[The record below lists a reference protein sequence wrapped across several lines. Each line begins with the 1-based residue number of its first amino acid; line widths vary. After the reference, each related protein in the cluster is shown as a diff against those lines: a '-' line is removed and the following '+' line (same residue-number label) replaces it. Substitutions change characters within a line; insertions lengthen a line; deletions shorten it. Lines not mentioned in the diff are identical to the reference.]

1 MGRVAP
7 LREAGGDI
15 MTALDIFTYA
25 DQQVRT
31 VIADG
36 EPWFVLSDLCNVLGI
51 ANPSNVA
58 ARLDPT
64 GLNTLRLTEGIRGNP
79 NVTIVNESNM
89 YEVVIRSDKAEAVTF
104 RRWITGTVL
113 PAIRKTGGYSPTPSL
128 DLSTP
133 AGILALAEQ
142 FTETA
147 RQLVAVTERAE
158 TAERFKDAIERN
170 VGLAP
175 RAFHKHYF
183 PDVADKEFFDL
194 LYKRGLL
201 IDQRGKGTRRDNGTF
216 RDGPQ
221 HGHPGFKGKPYFYV
235 DSGVSQKTGYRY
247 EQTYVRPGEP
257 EIELVQLLT
266 KWGLTPQTST
276 KELAHV

>member
-1 MGRVAP
+1 
-7 LREAGGDI
+7 
-15 MTALDIFTYA
+15 MTAVDVFTYA
-25 DQQVRT
+25 DQQVRRVT
-31 VIADG
+31 VDG
-36 EPWFVLSDLCNVLGI
+36 ETRIVVSDIAKILGYRDA
-51 ANPSNVA
+51 ANA
-58 ARLDPT
+58 ARV
-64 GLNTLRLTEGIRGNP
+64 LRDQHRGYSEVSTPSGTQSMLTTNLAGFNRL
-79 NVTIVNESNM
+79 
-89 YEVVIRSDKAEAVTF
+89 VIRSNASNAEAVQDWVTDEVMTA
-104 RRWITGTVL
+104 IAETGSY
-113 PAIRKTGGYSPTPSL
+113 GSPIAP
-128 DLSTP
+128 DLSSP

-158 TAERFKDAIERN
+158 TAERFKDAIERS